1 VRLSTDHGRE
11 GDSRARHIFRISLV
25 QAMMVHAKQAEQR
38 IAGGPIVDQGP
49 DSNAEARQ
57 TAGQL
62 PRAAPLEGQ
71 LPPLLYQGQPLA
83 TWGSRVVA
91 YLFDLLFGLL
101 LEVPGGVLVGVGA
114 ALHGGVRV
122 ALIIVGSVLLL
133 IGVIVQIWQSGWRQ
147 GARGQSW
154 GKSVTGLRT
163 VSAETMRPIGG
174 PMGLLRW
181 LVDIIL
187 GTISILQLLN
197 YLWPLWDARRQTW
210 SDKVVGSVVL
220 AR

>member
-1 VRLSTDHGRE
+1 
-11 GDSRARHIFRISLV
+11 
-25 QAMMVHAKQAEQR
+25 MMVDAEQAEQR
-38 IAGGPIVDQGP
+38 IAGGGLIVDQGP

-57 TAGQL
+57 TAGQV
-62 PRAAPLEGQ
+62 PRAAPMEGE
-71 LPPLLYQGQPLA
+71 PPLALYQGQPLA
-83 TWGSRVVA
+83 SWGSRVVS
-91 YLFDLLFGLL
+91 YLIDLGFGLL
-101 LEVPGGVLVGVGA
+101 LSAPGGALIGIGA
-114 ALHGGVRV
+114 ATRGGVRV
-122 ALIIVGSVLLL
+122 ALIIVGSLLL
-133 IGVIVQIWQSGWRQ
+133 VIGVIVQIWQSGWRQ

-154 GKSVTGLRT
+154 GKQVTGLRT

-181 LVDIIL
+181 FVDSIL

-210 SDKVVGSVVL
+210 ADKVAGSVVL